1 VPTCIYCRSSSS
13 KPYPAEHVI
22 PWSFGHFRN
31 GLTLHCVCGDCNQY
45 FANHL
50 ELHFGRETAES
61 VVRFQYGLR
70 DSVAGIPGGRL
81 TARITLP
88 GLTFGAKVLLGP
100 NAKTNGIEM
109 VYMPQV
115 AFAAENSDE
124 WTWYLPEELNQE
136 VLRSLPPNSQLRYF
150 CASPADEEML
160 RKRMR
165 EVGFSLSTKHVSR
178 TTILPQPEMTAR
190 ITYTL
195 DLTIRRCVAK
205 IAFNY
210 LAWALAEESRLLLRS
225 DFDAVRSCIRN
236 GVIPENEL
244 VFVAGGPRLTEES
257 RRGSLVDG
265 HMIGIGW
272 NMGEHILCNL
282 SVFNAM
288 TYQVVLCR
296 KYGGVWFPLT
306 NAHSFDVTNGE
317 ARALPG
323 HILVPLQLS

>member
-31 GLTLHCVCGDCNQY
+31 GLTLRCVCGDCNQY

-50 ELHFGRETAES
+50 ELHFGRETGEGL
-61 VVRFQYGLR
+61 VRFQYGLR
-70 DSVAGIPGGRL
+70 DSVAGLPGSRL
-81 TARITLP
+81 TARIKVP
-88 GLTFGAKVLLGP
+88 GLTFGAKVLLAP
-100 NAKTNGIEM
+100 NTKTNGIEM

-115 AFAAENSDE
+115 AFASENSDD

-136 VLRSLPPNSQLRYF
+136 VLLSLPPNSQLRYF
-150 CASPADEEML
+150 FASPAELEML
-160 RKRMR
+160 RKRIR
-165 EVGFSLSTKHVSR
+165 ELGFSLNTKHVSR

-190 ITYTL
+190 I
-195 DLTIRRCVAK
+195 IRRCVAK

-210 LAWALAEESRLLLRS
+210 LAWALAEEERLLLRS
-225 DFDAVRSCIRN
+225 DFDTVRSYIRD
-236 GVIPENEL
+236 GVISDNEL
-244 VFVAGGPRLTEES
+244 VFVAGGPRLTEDS
-257 RRGSLVDG
+257 RRDSLVEG
-265 HMIGIGW
+265 HMIGLGW

-282 SVFNAM
+282 SIFNAM
-288 TYQVVLCR
+288 TYQVVLSR
-296 KYGGVWFPLT
+296 KYGGIWFPLT

-323 HILVPLQLS
+323 HILVPLQR